1 MIIMELQQKILRTLQ
16 FETLIL
22 ISLKQ
27 EAGASASA
35 FLLLKIERRTPYEP

>member
-1 MIIMELQQKILRTLQ
+1 MIIMELQQRILRTLQ

-27 EAGASASA
+27 EADALAPA